1 MISDPILSE
10 LQKITQEEA
19 KILKGEQLDKSVYM
33 ESESGVINSKKLL
46 GEGKLITLRPHT
58 RFTAF
63 PAHTH
68 DYVELVYMCKGST
81 VHIINGSKVTLK
93 EGELL
98 FLSMGAVQ
106 EIERAGEEDIAVNFI
121 ILPQFF
127 HKVLMMLGEE
137 ETPLKRFI
145 IDSLSNKTTENAYLH
160 FKVRDVL
167 PIQNLIENLIYTLVF
182 NIQNRRNINQTT
194 MGLLFLQLLNHTDL
208 LDFKRPADTL
218 LAQVLKYIEE
228 NYLDGS
234 LEELAK
240 ILHYDFYNLSREIKR
255 ISGKTYTELL
265 QEKRLSQA
273 MFLLK
278 TTDMNVADISVSVG
292 YDNVSY
298 FHRIFNKHTGL
309 SPRSFRLC
317 K

>member
-1 MISDPILSE
+1 M
-10 LQKITQEEA
+10 
-19 KILKGEQLDKSVYM
+19 
-33 ESESGVINSKKLL
+33 
-46 GEGKLITLRPHT
+46 
-58 RFTAF
+58 
-63 PAHTH
+63 
-68 DYVELVYMCKGST
+68 
-81 VHIINGSKVTLK
+81 
-93 EGELL
+93 
-98 FLSMGAVQ
+98 
-106 EIERAGEEDIAVNFI
+106 
-121 ILPQFF
+121 
-127 HKVLMMLGEE
+127 
-137 ETPLKRFI
+137 
-145 IDSLSNKTTENAYLH
+145 
-160 FKVRDVL
+160 
-167 PIQNLIENLIYTLVF
+167 
-182 NIQNRRNINQTT
+182 
-194 MGLLFLQLLNHTDL
+194 FLQLLNHTDL

>member
-1 MISDPILSE
+1 MISDLILSE

-46 GEGKLITLRPHT
+46 GAGKLITLRPHT
-58 RFTAF
+58 RFTSF

-106 EIERAGEEDIAVNFI
+106 EIEKAGEEDIAVNFI

-127 HKVLMMLGEE
+127 HKVLVMLSEE

-145 IDSLSNKTTENAYLH
+145 IDSLSRKSTENAYLH

-167 PIQNLIENLIYTLVF
+167 PVQNLIENLIYTLVF
-182 NIQNRRNINQTT
+182 NIQNRRNINQTS

-278 TTDMNVADISVSVG
+278 TTDMNVADISLAVG

-298 FHRIFNKHTGL
+298 FHRIFYKHTGL